1 MELYGRKRATNY
13 IIKLN
18 KDVKNNTKYSK
29 LTIVSYSHTIKNIN
43 KDGESYYRDF
53 VICNC
58 DCGTKNVIKQYQSL
72 ISYNTRSCGCFDK
85 EATRQVGYNNKKYNR
100 YDLSGEY
107 GIGYTSNTN
116 EEFYFDLE
124 DYDLIKD
131 YCWFNHGSGKE
142 NKSNH
147 VATREPRT
155 NKKFYIHNLIMGD
168 IFIDHINNNPLDN
181 RRKNLRKCTQRENT
195 KNTSKPKNST
205 CEFMGVSIEHGSY
218 VARIGHDKKKIHLG
232 SFKTLEDAIVARLNA
247 EKLYCG
253 EFAPQKELFEKYN
266 I

>member
-1 MELYGRKRATNY
+1 LELYGRNRETNY
-13 IIKLN
+13 IRKLN
-18 KDVKNNTKYSK
+18 EDIKNNTKYGK
-29 LTIVSYSHTIKNIN
+29 LTILSYSHTIKNIN
-43 KDGESYYRDF
+43 KKGEVWYRDF
-53 VICNC
+53 VVC
-58 DCGTKNVIKQYQSL
+58 DCECGTKNVIKQYQSL
-72 ISYNTRSCGCFDK
+72 INHNTCSCGCLDK
-85 EATRQVGYNNKKYNR
+85 EAIRNTGYNNKKYNE

-107 GIGYTSNTN
+107 GIGWTSNTK
-116 EEFYFDLE
+116 EEFCFDKE

-147 VATREPRT
+147 LATREPKT

-168 IFIDHINNNPLDN
+168 VFIDHINNNPLDN
-181 RRKNLRKCTQRENT
+181 RKKNLRKCTPYENS

-218 VARIGHDKKKIHLG
+218 VARIGHNRKKLNLG
-232 SFKTLEDAIVARLNA
+232 SYSTLEEAIVARLKA

-253 EFAPQKELFEKYN
+253 EFAPQKDLFEKYGV
-266 I
+266 